1 MADFKIPKGE
11 ILWVR
16 HCDKHGAVTHVI
28 TSNQNRDVYYMYTVS
43 DGKLT
48 KLGRA
53 KTPIELEKKY
63 L

>member
-28 TSNQNRDVYYMYTVS
+28 TSNQSRDVYYMYTVS
-43 DGKLT
+43 DGKMT